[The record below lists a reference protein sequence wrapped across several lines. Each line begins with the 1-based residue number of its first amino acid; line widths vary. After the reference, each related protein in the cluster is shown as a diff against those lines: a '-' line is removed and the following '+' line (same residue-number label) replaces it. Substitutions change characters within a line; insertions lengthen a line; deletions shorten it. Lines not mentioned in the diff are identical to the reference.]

1 MAPPL
6 AATNHSWKE
15 GIIFQIILFSFIPYR
30 ADEVN
35 YESQLGDKDYVMYV
49 IFRLGIYVN

>member
-15 GIIFQIILFSFIPYR
+15 GIIFIIFYFPLFRR